1 MPAGT
6 PEIPSLGR
14 RLHRV
19 VGHPTGHN
27 VATPQRGF
35 VRVTRYALLRS
46 PTPAHTHTCNT
57 PILQQ
62 HVC

>member
-19 VGHPTGHN
+19 VGHPNGHN
-27 VATPQRGF
+27 VATQQRGF
-35 VRVTRYALLRS
+35 VRVTRYALL
-46 PTPAHTHTCNT
+46 PTLSHTHTCNT
-57 PILQQ
+57 PM
-62 HVC
+62 